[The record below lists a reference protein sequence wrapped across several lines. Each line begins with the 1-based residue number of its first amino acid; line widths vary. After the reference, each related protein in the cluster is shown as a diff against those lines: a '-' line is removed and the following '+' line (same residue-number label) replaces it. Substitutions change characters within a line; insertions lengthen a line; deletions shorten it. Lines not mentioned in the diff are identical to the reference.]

1 MLEVKQEAESATKI
15 GGTTE
20 LLSLLSSSVKE
31 LRKELSLAG
40 WNINMFI
47 IMLLIGKKSWNT
59 IARNHESRRLICFY
73 SDACSLIALTPGSI
87 L

>member
-1 MLEVKQEAESATKI
+1 MYVNLRSLLCSPYHVCMDLDYVRKPGHDDNPFVLLMLEVKQEAESATKI

-40 WNINMFI
+40 
-47 IMLLIGKKSWNT
+47 
-59 IARNHESRRLICFY
+59 
-73 SDACSLIALTPGSI
+73 
-87 L
+87 

>member
-1 MLEVKQEAESATKI
+1 MLEVKQEEESATKI

-40 WNINMFI
+40 
-47 IMLLIGKKSWNT
+47 
-59 IARNHESRRLICFY
+59 
-73 SDACSLIALTPGSI
+73 
-87 L
+87 

>member
-40 WNINMFI
+40 
-47 IMLLIGKKSWNT
+47 
-59 IARNHESRRLICFY
+59 
-73 SDACSLIALTPGSI
+73 
-87 L
+87 